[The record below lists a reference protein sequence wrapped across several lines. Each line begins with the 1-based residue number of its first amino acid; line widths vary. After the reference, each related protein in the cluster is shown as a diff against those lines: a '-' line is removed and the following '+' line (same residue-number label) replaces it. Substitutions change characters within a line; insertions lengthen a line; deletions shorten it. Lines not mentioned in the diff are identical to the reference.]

1 MYAELILEIQK
12 QGQIAPAFQKQEGI
26 LRNIGTLVDSNK
38 QKYNLSV
45 FFFIK
50 LTQIVLWTIFKKFLE
65 LEKTVCYVLTLV
77 TESYKLSVYQKFFN
91 QIEDIFPNKVIK

>member
-38 QKYNLSV
+38 QKYNSGLFYQTDPNCSLDN
-45 FFFIK
+45 F
-50 LTQIVLWTIFKKFLE
+50 QEVLR
-65 LEKTVCYVLTLV
+65 KTVCYVLTLV